1 MCESKRQ
8 NTLRIFWRRRDIF
21 VLKAHKTK
29 SREERRYVRGCPT
42 KKKANDARGSRKMTA
57 FIHVYKGDHR
67 PLHDA
72 CCTTNQPYPV
82 EGKYTKTH
90 NTHLSLEHFHLG
102 SELSTFRFERC
113 DLHGRP
119 VQFCANFASFLGH
132 FLVHFGVNFASE

>member
-57 FIHVYKGDHR
+57 FIHVYKGFLFHNI
-67 PLHDA
+67 LTKNIKIFYFVHD
-72 CCTTNQPYPV
+72 NQNAEIPEP
-82 EGKYTKTH
+82 
-90 NTHLSLEHFHLG
+90 
-102 SELSTFRFERC
+102 
-113 DLHGRP
+113 
-119 VQFCANFASFLGH
+119 QFFCETGT
-132 FLVHFGVNFASE
+132 